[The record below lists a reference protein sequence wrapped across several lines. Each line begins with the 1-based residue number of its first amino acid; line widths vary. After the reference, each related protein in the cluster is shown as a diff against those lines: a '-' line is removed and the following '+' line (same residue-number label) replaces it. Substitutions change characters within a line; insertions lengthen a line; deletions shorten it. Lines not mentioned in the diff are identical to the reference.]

1 MVVTPIVTPIV
12 TTWLSAIL
20 LGLTPIE
27 RWEAARG
34 FSNDFMTE
42 RWFTITLVVIIIT
55 ATILL
60 FLVSYKRR
68 EQERRVTE
76 RLFSEYAERVGLS
89 GRERQI
95 LLDIVG
101 QAGLKRSE
109 AIFTMGSA
117 FDNGA
122 DRIIE
127 KSFERSQTSGESKQL
142 KAELSFLREKLGFK
156 GRSGPGAVLKPKK
169 LSSRQIPIG
178 RKLHLTRRKTRISE
192 DIEAVV
198 VANNDEEL
206 TVEFAMAVKIT
217 LGEIWRVRYY
227 FGASVWE
234 FDSSVVSCNGNT
246 IVLNHS
252 DNVRFINRRRFLRV
266 PVDKQAF
273 IARFPFARVLEAE
286 DTVAGE
292 GSADGRALGVNSG
305 AVWGPP
311 EFVPAVVTEL
321 AGPGLRIEAQ
331 LEVKVGER
339 VLVVSR
345 LDEEVGP
352 ESNLQKAD
360 GPSTSK
366 IIEDIGEVRHIE
378 PAQNGF
384 SIAVELIG
392 LNDSDVSELIRA
404 TNAAFLKTSGEGR
417 GTQGSANTEA
427 GIAAPAG
434 VQGERISE

>member
-1 MVVTPIVTPIV
+1 MMAVTPVV

-34 FSNDFMTE
+34 FNSDFMTE
-42 RWFTITLVVIIIT
+42 RWFTVTLAVIIIT
-55 ATILL
+55 ATILF
-60 FLVSYKRR
+60 FLVSYKRK

-76 RLFSEYAERVGLS
+76 RLFSKYAERVGLS

-95 LLDIVG
+95 LLDIVD

-117 FDNGA
+117 FENGA

-127 KSFERSQTSGESKQL
+127 KSFGRSQTSEESKQL

-156 GRSGPGAVLKPKK
+156 GRSGPVLKPKK

-178 RKLHLTRRKTRISE
+178 KKLHLTRRKTRISE

-234 FDSSVVSCNGNT
+234 FDSSVVSCNGNI

-292 GSADGRALGVNSG
+292 GSEDGRDIGVSSR

-345 LDEEVGP
+345 LDEEAGQ

-392 LNDSDVSELIRA
+392 LSDSDVSELIRA
-404 TNAAFLKTSGEGR
+404 TNAAFLKASGEVR
-417 GTQGSANTEA
+417 GVQGSAGTEA